1 MCGEMEEPMASD
13 LNELESRLAEVIDL
27 RAAASVL
34 QWDQLTYMPPGGG
47 IARARQ
53 LATLRQLAHSKFTDP
68 VLGDLLDRLRI
79 YEQSLDYDSDDASL
93 IRVARRDYEKAVQVP
108 PSFMAELSSHSAASY
123 EAWVRARPAN
133 DFESVQAY
141 LEKTLD
147 LSRRYSSFFPDCEHV
162 ADPLIDNA
170 DQGMTASTI
179 SALFA
184 NLREQLVPIV
194 QAIVTQPTADDECLL
209 QEFPEQEQI
218 GFGVQIIK
226 RFGYDLER
234 GRLDKTAHPFT
245 IEFSRGDVRITTR
258 VNENDLSEALFST
271 LHEAGHALYEQGVS
285 EDLDSTLIGGGT
297 SSGVHES
304 QSRLWENLVG
314 RSRGFW
320 EHFYPRLQE
329 VFPSQVGNVPLDTF
343 YRAVN
348 KVAPSLI
355 RTDADEV
362 TYNLHVM
369 MRFDLELALLEGK
382 LAIPDLP
389 DAWRDRLEADLGVKP
404 PDDRD
409 GVLQDVHWYS
419 GLIGGSFQGYTL
431 GNILSAQF
439 FEAARNAHPEIDS
452 ELEQGEFSSLHRWLK
467 KNIYHHGRKYSPSEL
482 VERVTGGPI
491 TIEPYI
497 RYLRTKYGELY
508 DL

>member
-1 MCGEMEEPMASD
+1 MESD
-13 LNELESRLAEVIDL
+13 LKDLKARLTEVNDL
-27 RAAASVL
+27 RSAASVL
-34 QWDQLTYMPPGGG
+34 AWDQFTYMPAGGG
-47 IARARQ
+47 AARARQ
-53 LATLRQLAHSKFTDP
+53 LATLRQLAHAKFTDT
-68 VLGDLLDRLRI
+68 GIGRLLERLRSSA
-79 YEQSLDYDSDDASL
+79 ESLTYASDDASL
-93 IRVARRDYEKAVQVP
+93 IRVASHDYEKAVRVP
-108 PSFMAELSSHSAASY
+108 PSFMAELSSHRAASY

-133 DFESVQAY
+133 DFESVQSF
-141 LEKTLD
+141 LEKTLE
-147 LSRRYSSFFPDCEHV
+147 LSRRYAGFFPDCDHV

-179 SALFA
+179 SNLFSD
-184 NLREQLVPIV
+184 LREQLVPIV
-194 QAIVTQPTADDECLL
+194 QAIVTQPTANDECLH
-209 QEFPEQEQI
+209 QEFPEQEQL
-218 GFGVQIIK
+218 GFGVDIIQ
-226 RFGYDLER
+226 RFGYDMER

-258 VNENDLSEALFST
+258 VNENNLSEALFST

-285 EDLDSTLIGGGT
+285 ETLDGSLLGGGT
-297 SSGVHES
+297 SSGVDES
-304 QSRLWENLVG
+304 QSRLWENMVG

-320 EHFYPRLQE
+320 GHFYPSLQAI
-329 VFPSQVGNVPLDTF
+329 FPAQLETVPLDTF
-343 YRAVN
+343 YRAIN
-348 KVAPSLI
+348 QVAPSLI

-382 LAIPDLP
+382 LDIRDLP
-389 DAWRDRLEADLGVKP
+389 YAWRERIEADLGVTP

-409 GVLQDVHWYS
+409 GVLQDVHWFS

-439 FEAARNAHPEIDS
+439 LETARTALPDIDS
-452 ELEQGEFSSLHRWLK
+452 EIARGEFGSLLGWLRE
-467 KNIYHHGRKYSPSEL
+467 NIYLHGRKFTPSEL

-508 DL
+508 EL

>member
-1 MCGEMEEPMASD
+1 MNPD
-13 LNELESRLAEVIDL
+13 LDELKKRLAEVIDL

-34 QWDQLTYMPPGGG
+34 NWDQLTYMPPGGG
-47 IARARQ
+47 PARARQ
-53 LATLRQLAHSKFTDP
+53 LATLRHLAHVKFTDP
-68 VLGDLLDRLRI
+68 VLGQLLDRLGS
-79 YEQSLDYDSDDASL
+79 YGESLAYDSDDASL
-93 IRVARRDYEKAVQVP
+93 LRVARRDYDKAVKVP

-133 DFESVQAY
+133 DFGSVQSFM
-141 LEKTLD
+141 EKTLD
-147 LSRRYSSFFPDCEHV
+147 LSRRYAGFFPDCDHI

-179 SALFA
+179 SSLFTD
-184 NLREQLVPIV
+184 LREQLVPIA
-194 QAIVTQPTADDECLL
+194 QAIVTQPTADDECLH

-218 GFGVQIIK
+218 GFGVEIIK
-226 RFGYDLER
+226 RFGYDMER
-234 GRLDKTAHPFT
+234 GRLDKTPHPFT

-285 EDLDSTLIGGGT
+285 EDLDCSLIGGGT

-314 RSRGFW
+314 RSRVFW
-320 EHFYPRLQE
+320 GLYYPRLQE
-329 VFPSQVGNVPLDTF
+329 IFPTQLGTVPLDTF
-343 YRAVN
+343 YRAIN

-382 LAIPDLP
+382 LAIRDLP
-389 DAWRDRLEADLGVKP
+389 DAWRDRLESDLGVTP

-409 GVLQDVHWYS
+409 GVLQDVHWYA

-439 FEAARNAHPEIDS
+439 LEVARSAHPEIS
-452 ELEQGEFSSLHRWLK
+452 PEIEKGEYGSLHRWLK
-467 KNIYHHGRKYSPSEL
+467 ENIYHHGRKFTPSEL

-508 DL
+508 EL